1 MSLKSRL
8 AADETLI
15 TAWSGVPDALTVEI
29 LAKQGFDAVTLDM
42 QHGGHHE
49 DSVLRGL
56 VPVLAANKPAL
67 VRIPVGRFDMASRA
81 LDFGAEAV
89 IAPMVNS
96 VADAKLFAAA
106 MKYPPLGERSWGP
119 TYAFPR
125 HGKGDY
131 AEWLRDT
138 NQRTMAFAMVETRAA
153 LDALDGILDTP
164 GIDGIFLGP
173 SDFSI
178 AWTQRRDRQFDAGKH
193 DGDDGVGRRA
203 HPQGRQACRDLCRRT
218 GNCRPCR
225 VDGLSPARHRV
236 RARADF
242 AGRKNPAEE
251 HARIRSAP
259 EAASARGSWSLQI
272 RQELGEGHRSF
283 GPRAEA

>member
-8 AADETLI
+8 AAGETLC

-29 LAKQGFDAVTLDM
+29 VAQQGFDAVTLDM

-49 DSVLRGL
+49 DSVLRSI
-56 VPVLAANKPAL
+56 PAIQAAGKPAL

-96 VADAKLFAAA
+96 VADAERFAAA

-119 TYAFPR
+119 TFAMPR
-125 HGKGDY
+125 HGKGTS
-131 AEWLRDT
+131 AEWLHESNR
-138 NQRTMAFAMVETRAA
+138 RTLAFAMIETRAA
-153 LDALDGILDTP
+153 LDVLDGIIATP

-178 AWTQRRDRQFDAGKH
+178 AWTNGGTVNSTLEDMMETIAA
-193 DGDDGVGRRA
+193 VA
-203 HPQGRQACRDLCRRT
+203 A
-218 GNCRPCR
+218 
-225 VDGLSPARHRV
+225 
-236 RARADF
+236 RARAADKHAGIYVVDPAV
-242 AGRKNPAEE
+242 AGRVVAMGYGLLAMGSE
-251 HARIRSAP
+251 HTLVTLGARSLLADVKK
-259 EAASARGSWSLQI
+259 AVGS
-272 RQELGEGHRSF
+272 RQ
-283 GPRAEA
+283 